1 MPGLPP
7 RLLAAPLACLAG
19 LALGAGVAS
28 AVTVEVRIT
37 ASSDDA
43 EQMNTGQ
50 VTISSSDLELVTDG
64 SDVQLVGMR
73 FPGVAIPAGAFI
85 EQAWVQF
92 QTDEASTG
100 AASLTIQ
107 GETTPQAPTFA
118 ATANG
123 VSVRP
128 RTVAS
133 VAWTPAPWSVVGE
146 QDAAQ
151 RTPNLAP
158 VLQELV
164 NAGSWASGDP
174 IVLIVTGSGRRTAEA
189 FDGVPAA
196 APLLHVEYATSG
208 NQTPVLSITSPLEG
222 TIASDGTPIQFSATA
237 SDVESGDVSASLSW
251 TSSLD
256 GVLGAGPSFSRSDLS
271 IGGHTLTI
279 SATDGDGGVGSEIR
293 HLTVFA
299 PGNDVIAVGDI
310 GTCTDIGDDLTGAR
324 LETVPG
330 LILGLGDY
338 AYPDSS
344 ATDFANCF
352 EPSWGQHK
360 TRMLPVTGNH
370 EYEQPGAEP
379 YFAYFEAAL
388 GARPAPWYSFDVGD
402 WHLVAL
408 DSNCDEVGGCTAS
421 SPQGQWLAA
430 DLAANSK
437 PCTLA
442 YFHHPRFS
450 SGVVGVDPDP
460 LPFWQMLY
468 AHGADLILNGHD
480 HAYERFARMNPS
492 GGLEPAR
499 GIRSFISGAGGVQLH
514 GADENEPNSEVRN
527 ETTYGALRLTLGPT
541 SYAWEFIGA
550 GPGSFTDFGS
560 EECVYGAPVV
570 TISSPAPNAM
580 FASGSSVSLAGSA
593 TDLEQGAVS
602 SQLAWTSSRDGALG
616 TGAAL
621 SVVLSG
627 GSHVLTAS
635 VTDET
640 GLTGSA
646 QVSVQVTLPVGA
658 GCGIGPEL
666 APALAALALLRR
678 RAASR
683 RGGR

>member
-1 MPGLPP
+1 MPALSP
-7 RLLAAPLACLAG
+7 RLLAARLACAAG
-19 LALGAGVAS
+19 LALAAGAAS
-28 AVTVEVRIT
+28 AVTVEVRIA

-43 EQMNTGQ
+43 EQMDTGQ
-50 VTISSSDLELVTDG
+50 VTVSSSDLELVTDG
-64 SDVQLVGMR
+64 SDVQLVGLR
-73 FPGVAIPAGAFI
+73 FPGVAIPPGALI

-92 QTDEASTG
+92 QTDEVSTG
-100 AASLTIQ
+100 AASLAIQ
-107 GETTPQAPTFA
+107 GETTPQAPTFT
-118 ATANG
+118 ATVNG

-164 NAGSWASGDP
+164 NAGTWASGDP
-174 IVLIVTGSGRRTAEA
+174 IVLIVTGSGRRTAES
-189 FDGVPAA
+189 FDGVAAA

-208 NQTPVLSITSPLEG
+208 NQTPVLSITSPPEG
-222 TIASDGTPIQFSATA
+222 TIVSQGTPIQFSATA
-237 SDVESGDVSASLSW
+237 SDVESGDVSASISW
-251 TSSLD
+251 TSNLD
-256 GVLGAGPSFSRSDLS
+256 GVLGVGSSFSRSDLG
-271 IGGHTLTI
+271 IGAHTLTI
-279 SATDGDGGVGSEIR
+279 TATDGDGGVGSQIR
-293 HLTVFA
+293 HLNVFA
-299 PGNDVIAVGDI
+299 PGNEVIAVGDI
-310 GTCTDIGDDLTGAR
+310 GTCTGTGDDATGDR
-324 LETVPG
+324 LESVPG
-330 LILGLGDY
+330 PILGLGDY

-344 ATDFANCF
+344 ASDFASCF

-360 TRMLPVTGNH
+360 ARILPVAGNH

-388 GARPAPWYSFDVGD
+388 GVRPAPWYSFDVGD

-408 DSNCDEVGGCTAS
+408 DSNCDEVGGCDAS

-460 LPFWQMLY
+460 LYFWQVLY
-468 AHGADLILNGHD
+468 AHGADLILSGHD

-492 GGLEPAR
+492 GGLEPTR
-499 GIRSFISGAGGVQLH
+499 GIRSFISGAGGVGLH
-514 GADENEPNSEVRN
+514 GADEDEPNSEVRN
-527 ETTYGALRLTLGPT
+527 ETTFGALRLTLAPT

-550 GPGSFTDFGS
+550 GPGTFTDFGS

-570 TISSPAPNAM
+570 TITSPAPNAA
-580 FASGSSVSLAGSA
+580 FAPGSSVSLAGSA
-593 TDLEQGAVS
+593 TDLEQGNVS
-602 SQLAWTSSRDGALG
+602 GEIAWSSSRDGALG
-616 TGAAL
+616 TGASL

-635 VTDET
+635 VTDQT

-646 QVSVQVTLPVGA
+646 QVPVTVTMTSGS
-658 GCGIGPEL
+658 GCGLGPEL

-678 RAASR
+678 RAAR